1 MSTNALIAAAFGS
14 PAAQRLA
21 DRAQQLGRVPLP
33 KPARS
38 KTPMTFEERLKW
50 QQDEEACQR
59 HDDIRERE
67 AEIERQ
73 EEE

>member
-1 MSTNALIAAAFGS
+1 MNTNALIAAAFGS
-14 PAAQRLA
+14 NTAQRLA
-21 DRAQQLGRVPLP
+21 DRAQQLGRVPLH
-33 KPARS
+33 KPARD

-59 HDDIRERE
+59 HDDIRE
-67 AEIERQ
+67 AEIES

>member
-1 MSTNALIAAAFGS
+1 MNTNALIAAAFGS

-21 DRAQQLGRVPLP
+21 DRAQQLGRVPLH
-33 KPARS
+33 KPARD
-38 KTPMTFEERLKW
+38 KTPMTFEERLRW
-50 QQDEEACQR
+50 QQDEALCEL
-59 HDDIRERE
+59 HDDIRE